1 MNIIIVGGGIMGLST
16 ARSLAQTGHRIT
28 VVERCAL
35 PNPLASS
42 SDHHRIIRFMYGDR
56 HGYAEMVAQA
66 FPAWERL
73 WRDLGRIHY
82 VPTGQ
87 LLTGPEQDPWVA
99 GSRRSLEALGVAW
112 TNLDRATVRRQ
123 FPLVDATQV
132 DHALYSPTAG
142 ALLADRIVSDLIAW
156 LAEAGVTLVT
166 NARVAS
172 IDPTAGTIRLAS
184 GEQLTGDLVV
194 VAAGV
199 WVGALLPALVTR
211 LTPSRQVVVRVSA
224 PDALAESW
232 QSSTMLTDVLQGE
245 EQSVFYAVP
254 PLRGY
259 PIKFGDHCFSK
270 GGNPEAHRTPGIDEI
285 ERVLAAARRRLLN
298 ADDYHVIEAKTCF
311 YTLTED
317 ERFSAERIERVM
329 TLAGFSGHGFKF
341 APLIG
346 EQLARV
352 IEGELGFDAFRLWL
366 AGTAAGA

>member
-1 MNIIIVGGGIMGLST
+1 MKIIVVGGGVMGLSA
-16 ARSLAQTGHRIT
+16 ARSLVQAGHLVT
-28 VVERCAL
+28 VVERGSL

-42 SDHHRIIRFMYGDR
+42 SDHHRMIRYMYGDR
-56 HGYAEMVAQA
+56 HGYAGMVAQA

-73 WRDLGRIHY
+73 WCDLGRIHY

-87 LLTGPEQDPWVA
+87 LLIGSEQDPWVA
-99 GSRRSLEALGVAW
+99 GSRCSLDALGVAW
-112 TNLDRATVRRQ
+112 ASLDRAAVRRR

-142 ALLADRIVSDLIAW
+142 ALLADSIVSDLIAW
-156 LAEAGVTLVT
+156 LAEAGVTLVS
-166 NARVAS
+166 NARVAA
-172 IDPTAGTIRLAS
+172 IDPLAGTARLAS
-184 GEQLTGDLVV
+184 GEQLAGDLVV
-194 VAAGV
+194 VAAGA
-199 WVGALLPALVTR
+199 WASALLPALASR

-224 PDALAESW
+224 PDALAEHW
-232 QSSTMLTDVLQGE
+232 QSTTMLTDVLQGE
-245 EQSVFYAVP
+245 QQSVFYAVP

-270 GGNPEAHRTPGIDEI
+270 GGDPEADRTPGSDEI
-285 ERVLAAARRRLLN
+285 ERVLAAARRHILH
-298 ADDYHVIEAKTCF
+298 ADDYRVIEARTCF

-317 ERFSAERIERVM
+317 ECFSTERIERVL

-352 IEGELGFDAFRLWL
+352 IEGELGFDTFQRWL

>member
-1 MNIIIVGGGIMGLST
+1 LNVIVVGGGIMGLSA
-16 ARSLAQTGHRIT
+16 ARSLIQAGHRLT

-42 SDHHRIIRFMYGDR
+42 SDHHRIIRFMYGAR

-87 LLTGPEQDPWVA
+87 LLTGPEQDPWIA
-99 GSRRSLEALGVAW
+99 GSRRSLEGLGIDCIS
-112 TNLDRATVRRQ
+112 LDRATLRRR

-142 ALLADRIVSDLIAW
+142 ALLADRIASDLIDW
-156 LAEAGVTLVT
+156 LAEAGATLVA
-166 NARVAS
+166 NARVAG
-172 IDPTAGTIRLAS
+172 IDSTAGTVRLSS
-184 GEQLTGDLVV
+184 GDQLAGDLVV
-194 VAAGV
+194 VAAGA
-199 WVGALLPALVTR
+199 WVGTLLPALAR
-211 LTPSRQVVVRVSA
+211 KFTPSRQVVLRVSA
-224 PDALAESW
+224 PDALAEHW
-232 QSSTMLTDVLQGE
+232 QSTTMLTDVLQGDQ
-245 EQSVFYAVP
+245 QSVFYAVP
-254 PLRGY
+254 PMRGY

-270 GGNPEAHRTPGIDEI
+270 DGDPEADRTPRTDEI
-285 ERVLAAARRRLLN
+285 ERVLAAARRHLLQV
-298 ADDYHVIEAKTCF
+298 DDYRVIEARTCF

-317 ERFSAERIERVM
+317 ECFSAERIERVLI
-329 TLAGFSGHGFKF
+329 LAGFSGHGFKF

-346 EQLARV
+346 ERLPRV
-352 IEGELGFDAFRLWL
+352 IEGDLGFDAFQRWL